1 MSAFVYISCS
11 FSFPF
16 LLSILLG
23 KWIGSSARDF
33 EEYRKGAVSVEV
45 IDVPWE
51 QMLGD
56 VVNEAV
62 SKIGLYDGF
71 VTAPMVGG
79 SVVGHDGW
87 ADLTAFIGE
96 TLERTKDWSD
106 ILLGYR
112 KYIAQYEE
120 QIIMYPLD
128 GDLLSLFYRKDILH
142 HFNLSVPRTW
152 DEYSH
157 VAQQTHGKV
166 FDNKTLVGSCV
177 GRECAND
184 YWLYLLL
191 SQMTQTHGSWSGHVF
206 DTRDMRPLT
215 GPALEQAIQWLE
227 DHVMYGP
234 NEEHEK
240 CTALNAEYMNGGQ
253 W

>member
-1 MSAFVYISCS
+1 MFCCFHAYI
-11 FSFPF
+11 
-16 LLSILLG
+16 IG
-23 KWIGSSARDF
+23 KWINSVARDF
-33 EEYRKGAVSVEV
+33 EEYRKGAVIVEV
-45 IDVPWE
+45 VDIPWE
-51 QMLGD
+51 QLLDD

-71 VTAPMVGG
+71 VTAPMVSG
-79 SVVGHDGW
+79 SVAGDDGW
-87 ADLTAFIGE
+87 ADLTTFIGE

-120 QIIMYPLD
+120 KIIMYPLD
-128 GDLLSLFYRKDILH
+128 GDLLSLFYRKDILD

-152 DEYSH
+152 DEYSY
-157 VAQQTHGKV
+157 VAEQTHGKV
-166 FDNKTLVGSCV
+166 FENKTLVGSCV
-177 GRECAND
+177 GRSCAND

-206 DTRDMRPLT
+206 DTKDMKPLT
-215 GPALEQAIQWLE
+215 GPALEQAIKWME
-227 DHVMYGP
+227 DHVKYGP
-234 NEEHEK
+234 NDEFVK
-240 CTALNAEYMNGGQ
+240 CVELNTEYMNGGQ